1 MIEIF
6 LPEWFFDKNG
16 LSKETMS
23 LIGKVKAKT
32 DKAILLKCDN
42 FKIWIPKSIILEFK
56 IIKDKFTY
64 QSGLKQFLN
73 EVNE

>member
-6 LPEWFFDKNG
+6 LPEWFLIDNNLDKN
-16 LSKETMS
+16 ES

-32 DKAILLKCDN
+32 EKAILLKCDN

-56 IIKDKFTY
+56 IIKDKFIY
-64 QSGLKQFLN
+64 QSGLK
-73 EVNE
+73 